1 MPRSRF
7 SVNTELTAA
16 KAFDDEVVIINT
28 ATGRYYDLTGSG
40 PLVWTLLERSASV
53 DEIVTALV
61 DSYGVSDATARE
73 DVEQL
78 VEGLLAED
86 LVVAE
91 AGSVAGDGE
100 HDGRLTSA
108 PGEYATPTLTTYTDM
123 EALLAADPP
132 LPAAGAPGA
141 RADAP
146 PETSASQ

>member
-1 MPRSRF
+1 M
-7 SVNTELTAA
+7 NTELTAA

-53 DEIVTALV
+53 EEIVAALV
-61 DSYGVSDATARE
+61 ASYGVSDTTARE

-86 LVVAE
+86 LVVE
-91 AGSVAGDGE
+91 DGSVAGDGE
-100 HDGRLTSA
+100 HDVRPPSA
-108 PGEYATPTLTTYTDM
+108 SGEYATPTLTTYTDM

-146 PETSASQ
+146 PETSASK